1 MKIDP
6 KLTLR
11 KVANENMVML
21 LGNKPGD
28 KSQMLVLNNS
38 SALLWNELHGKD
50 FSQEDIVR
58 LLLNHYIV
66 SEEQARTDARQW
78 TESLRLHNAILD

>member
-28 KSQMLVLNNS
+28 KSQMLVLNNAS
-38 SALLWNELHGKD
+38 SLLWNELHGKD
-50 FSQEDIVR
+50 FSQEDVVR

-66 SEEQARTDARQW
+66 SEEQARTDARRW
-78 TESLRLHNAILD
+78 TDTLRRHNAILD